1 MPFAIL
7 PFLMAA
13 ATTPPAPAPKETAI
27 PFVASQGVLDWQPA
41 ASDDTL
47 YVRGYDGR
55 WYFVRTMGPC
65 PRLRDAL
72 SLGFATSALGQ
83 LDHHG
88 AILAQGSHCPVDS
101 VVLTD
106 APPAPRTKH
115 RH

>member
-7 PFLMAA
+7 SLLIAA
-13 ATTPPAPAPKETAI
+13 AAPPAVAPKEAVI
-27 PFVASQGVLDWQPA
+27 PFVASEGVLDWQA

-83 LDHHG
+83 LDRHG
-88 AILAQGSHCPVDS
+88 AILAQGSRCPVDS
-101 VVLTD
+101 VTLAA
-106 APPAPRTKH
+106 APPPARKKGKH
-115 RH
+115 

>member
-7 PFLMAA
+7 SLLIAA
-13 ATTPPAPAPKETAI
+13 AAPPAVAPREAVI
-27 PFVASQGVLDWQPA
+27 PFVASKGVLDWQPA
-41 ASDDTL
+41 ATNDTL
-47 YVRGYDGR
+47 FVRGYDGR

-83 LDHHG
+83 LDRHG

-106 APPAPRTKH
+106 APPSTRTKH
-115 RH
+115 KH